1 MSARGHAGAPETLPA
16 IVLRSHA
23 TGEADLVVVLLT
35 AARGRVECHARGA
48 RKSRRRF
55 PGGLPSGA
63 RGEATLGV
71 VRRGSLPPLEAFAA
85 TGDHLAL
92 GRDLEAFA
100 FVGYLCE
107 LADRLVA
114 GHDAEGRA
122 FALLDEAIA
131 GTAAALPARVRPH
144 PVLLRRFE
152 LGLLAALGE
161 LPVLERCSVCG
172 GAADRTSEGVSFSPA
187 RGGVLCLEHARGN
200 PRRLSAPLLD
210 AAVALLDGAIG
221 ARELPEL
228 DREVRRGLR
237 DLGRELIE
245 PHLRSP
251 LRSLAFFAQLPP
263 GIRASS

>member
-1 MSARGHAGAPETLPA
+1 MSEQALPA

-23 TGEADLVVVLLT
+23 AREADLVVVLLT

-63 RGEATLGV
+63 RGEATLGPL
-71 VRRGSLPPLEAFAA
+71 RRGGLPPLEAFAA
-85 TGDHLAL
+85 TTDHLAL

-114 GHDAEGRA
+114 GHEADGRA

-131 GTAAALPARVRPH
+131 CTSAAVAGRTRPH
-144 PVLLRRFE
+144 PLVLRRFE
-152 LGLLAALGE
+152 FGLLDALGE
-161 LPVLERCSVCG
+161 LPALERCSVCG
-172 GAADRTSEGVSFSPA
+172 AAADRTSAGVSFSLA
-187 RGGVLCLEHARGN
+187 RGGVLCLEHGRGN
-200 PRRLSAPLLD
+200 PRRLPAALVEAALALLD
-210 AAVALLDGAIG
+210 AAIG